1 MSTLPP
7 HGFNDPDDERRLQT
21 SRMGSGGLEP
31 EVEIDLGLSSPA
43 ASSEVASG
51 MGGVGM
57 WSPDALLIEHRSLWG
72 EIFRRFRRDKFAM
85 VGVVIII
92 ILVLVAIFAP
102 WLAPHDPTK
111 QYDAGLTMQGMPVGP
126 SKMFWLGTDTLG
138 RDLLSRLMYGARVSL
153 VVGVCANGFALVL
166 GVVFGL
172 TAGYFRGGTETLL
185 MRMTDVMM
193 AFPIYLLAVALVSVL
208 KPSVWILILVIGIVY
223 WTPMTRV
230 IHGEVLS
237 IREKEFVDA
246 ARLTGCTNRRILFR
260 HILPHLVAPIIVY
273 TSLGIATTILFE
285 ASLSFIGL
293 GVQPPTPSWGQMIS
307 EGQAY
312 YLAAPHLIIYPGLAI
327 MVTVLAF
334 NLVGDGLRDS
344 FDPQQ
349 RRR

>member
-1 MSTLPP
+1 M
-7 HGFNDPDDERRLQT
+7 
-21 SRMGSGGLEP
+21 
-31 EVEIDLGLSSPA
+31 I
-43 ASSEVASG
+43 
-51 MGGVGM
+51 
-57 WSPDALLIEHRSLWG
+57 
-72 EIFRRFRRDKFAM
+72 
-85 VGVVIII
+85 GVVIITF
-92 ILVLVAIFAP
+92 LVAIAIFAP
-102 WLAPHDPTK
+102 WIAPHDPTK
-111 QYDAGLTMQGMPVGP
+111 QYDEGLTMQGMPVGP
-126 SKMFWLGTDTLG
+126 SSQFWLGTDTLG

-153 VVGVCANGFALVL
+153 VVGVCANGFALIL
-166 GVVFGL
+166 GVIFGL
-172 TAGYFRGGTETLL
+172 TAGYFGGGTETLL

-208 KPSVWILILVIGIVY
+208 KPSIGIIILVIGIVY

-246 ARLTGCTNRRILFR
+246 ARLIGCTNRRILFR

-285 ASLSFIGL
+285 ATLSYIGL
-293 GVQPPTPSWGQMIS
+293 GVQPPTPSWGQMIA

-312 YLAAPHLIIYPGLAI
+312 YLSAPHLVIYPGLAI

-334 NLVGDGLRDS
+334 NLVGDGLRDA
-344 FDPQQ
+344 FDPRQ